1 MFEAFADIKIFPDFF
16 ESKIAKATRGH
27 GERVTGAP
35 LEVDGDGPL
44 FHGGAMVKH
53 RYAVEIDLA
62 YHPDFVTQPQF
73 PGTPG

>member
-35 LEVDGDGPL
+35 LEVDGD
-44 FHGGAMVKH
+44 V
-53 RYAVEIDLA
+53 
-62 YHPDFVTQPQF
+62 
-73 PGTPG
+73 